1 MPCAEANSCPR
12 QRIDAPMNTVRPEV
26 SLLLA
31 CARTCLDAQRANW
44 IKSRLLQDIE
54 WPYLLR
60 IAHAHGVTP
69 LVYRTLNSTCP
80 DAVPTPIL
88 KELRDYFYA
97 NAGRNLLLARELLN
111 IVDLL
116 NAHGIPSIP
125 YKGPALAASV
135 YGNLALREFGDLD
148 ILVQVRDYE
157 TAQHLL
163 ISQGFRRTVEHE
175 WEVEFVDGS
184 GRVAVD
190 LHKRIASRN
199 VPSPLSFNYLSK
211 RLEPVNLAG
220 TIVATLCPED
230 ALIMLSI
237 QVTKDKNL
245 QLAKICDI
253 AELLHVHQ
261 HLNSAR
267 TLKQAKRLGAQWM
280 LLYGVRLTSDLLG
293 TVLPQELACDMSFHP
308 SVNGLIAH
316 ARRQMFHRDESIPEQ
331 RPADCLRWVMQQR
344 VRDKL
349 WRYLHDVVVP
359 CEPDRRL
366 LPLSTKLSFLYY
378 LVRLVRLTVKYGL
391 LPIRRAMRP

>member
-1 MPCAEANSCPR
+1 MNS
-12 QRIDAPMNTVRPEV
+12 VRPEV
-26 SLLLA
+26 GLLLA
-31 CARTCLDAQRANW
+31 CARTCLDAQRAGW
-44 IKSRLLQDIE
+44 IKSLLSQDIE

-60 IAHAHGVTP
+60 MARIHGVTP
-69 LVYRTLNSTCP
+69 LLYRTLNSTCP

-88 KELRDYFYA
+88 KELRDHFYA
-97 NAGRNLLLARELLN
+97 NAGRNLFLARELLN

-116 NAHGIPSIP
+116 KAHGIPSIP

-148 ILVQVRDYE
+148 ILVQEGNYE

-163 ISQGFRRTVEHE
+163 IGQGFRRTIEHE

-190 LHKRIASRN
+190 LHKRIASRS

-230 ALIMLSI
+230 ALLMLSI

-267 TLKQAKRLGAQWM
+267 MLKQAKRLGAQRM
-280 LLYGVRLTSDLLG
+280 LLYGVRLASDLLG
-293 TVLPQELACDMSFHP
+293 TALPQELACDMSFHP
-308 SVNGLIAH
+308 AVNGLIAH
-316 ARRQMFHRDESIPEQ
+316 ARRQFFHRDDSVPQ
-331 RPADCLRWVMQQR
+331 QLPADCLRWVMQER
-344 VRDKL
+344 FRAKL
-349 WRYLHDVVVP
+349 RRFLYDVVVP

-366 LPLSTKLSFLYY
+366 VHLPAGLSFLYY
-378 LVRLVRLTVKYGL
+378 VIRPVRLIGKHGL
-391 LPIRRAMRP
+391 LPIRRAMGMVKNRINQSLLCSGD